1 MKNFDILV
9 LGSNGLLGSHIV
21 KDLKKRKLNFF
32 TIARSNSNYNL
43 NLKNFKNL
51 NIFFLKHKFK
61 IVINCIAK
69 TNIDYCNKK
78 FNEASIIN
86 YKMVEYLSKMSKKF
100 GFKFVQISTD
110 HVYEGKKFKLNNEKS
125 KICAIN
131 EYAKSKILAEKSV
144 KKLKKF
150 LIIRTNFTGKKKNTF
165 LDFLFKSFKSKKT
178 INLFDDMYISTL
190 DVETCAKIIIDLSLI
205 QSRGIY
211 NVGTKDMVSK
221 KNFALQMSKILKLKI
236 NYRNVSCE
244 TLAVPRGKNLGL
256 NVKKIEQKL
265 RYSMPT
271 IQQSIRS
278 LAKNYK

>member
-1 MKNFDILV
+1 MKDFDILV
-9 LGSNGLLGSHIV
+9 LGSNGLLGSYIV
-21 KDLKKRKLNFF
+21 KDLKKRNLNFF
-32 TIARSNSNYNL
+32 TIARSNSNYNF
-43 NLKNFKNL
+43 NFKNFKNL

-78 FNEASIIN
+78 FNEANIIN

-100 GFKFVQISTD
+100 GFKLVQISTD
-110 HVYEGKKFKLNNEKS
+110 QVYEGKKFKLNNEKS
-125 KICAIN
+125 KICAVN
-131 EYAKSKILAEKSV
+131 GYAKSKILAEKSV

-178 INLFDDMYISTL
+178 FNLFDDMYISTL
-190 DVETCAKIIIDLSLI
+190 DVETCAKIIIDLSLME
-205 QSRGIY
+205 SRGIY

-221 KNFALQMSKILKLKI
+221 KNFALQMSKTLKLKI

-244 TLAVPRGKNLGL
+244 TLTVPRGKNLGL

-265 RYSMPT
+265 GYSMPT

-278 LAKNYK
+278 LAKYY

>member
-144 KKLKKF
+144 KK
-150 LIIRTNFTGKKKNTF
+150 
-165 LDFLFKSFKSKKT
+165 
-178 INLFDDMYISTL
+178 
-190 DVETCAKIIIDLSLI
+190 
-205 QSRGIY
+205 
-211 NVGTKDMVSK
+211 
-221 KNFALQMSKILKLKI
+221 
-236 NYRNVSCE
+236 
-244 TLAVPRGKNLGL
+244 
-256 NVKKIEQKL
+256 
-265 RYSMPT
+265 
-271 IQQSIRS
+271 
-278 LAKNYK
+278 

>member
-1 MKNFDILV
+1 MI
-9 LGSNGLLGSHIV
+9 
-21 KDLKKRKLNFF
+21 
-32 TIARSNSNYNL
+32 T
-43 NLKNFKNL
+43 
-51 NIFFLKHKFK
+51 
-61 IVINCIAK
+61 VI
-69 TNIDYCNKK
+69 K

-131 EYAKSKILAEKSV
+131 EYDKSKILAEKSV

-190 DVETCAKIIIDLSLI
+190 DVEIC
-205 QSRGIY
+205 
-211 NVGTKDMVSK
+211 KDNHRFV
-221 KNFALQMSKILKLKI
+221 I
-236 NYRNVSCE
+236 NTV
-244 TLAVPRGKNLGL
+244 
-256 NVKKIEQKL
+256 
-265 RYSMPT
+265 
-271 IQQSIRS
+271 
-278 LAKNYK
+278 